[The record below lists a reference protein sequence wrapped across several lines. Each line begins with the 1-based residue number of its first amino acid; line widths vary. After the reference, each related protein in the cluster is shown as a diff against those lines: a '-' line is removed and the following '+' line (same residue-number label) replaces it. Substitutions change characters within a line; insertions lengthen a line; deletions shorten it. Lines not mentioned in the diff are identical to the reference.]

1 MTFLRRLLLPLLLL
15 PLPALSQTVSVGVI
29 DAPPFAIRD
38 RTGVHTGLAVDLF
51 RLVAER
57 AEIDFEMTAVADD
70 PVAALADHDIVLPVE
85 ADRALEAAADLTH
98 PVYTATL
105 GYASKVGSG
114 PLAVVRGLMTLEF
127 LRIIAS
133 VAVLLLVVG
142 AVVWLIERRRN
153 TEMFREDARRGLGD
167 GFWWAGV
174 TLTTIG
180 YGDKAPVTVAGR
192 AVAMLWMLTGL
203 AVSASL
209 TAAVVT
215 LAGGG
220 GGSPDL
226 PEALSD
232 RSVVVIEGSAAQAF
246 LDGRGVVSETA
257 PDAETALRLV
267 ETGGVDVA
275 VGAAP
280 ILQWQRDRA
289 GHDLRVRTTKWDPVL
304 VTMAVAEGDALRE
317 RLDRALLD
325 VLTSEA
331 GQELV
336 RRYLPDEEG

>member
-1 MTFLRRLLLPLLLL
+1 MIQSRRLLLPLLLL

-38 RTGVHTGLAVDLF
+38 ETGVHTGLAVDLF

-57 AEIDFEMTAVADD
+57 AEIDFELAAVPDD
-70 PVAALADHDIVLPVE
+70 PVAALARHDIILPVE
-85 ADRALEAAADLTH
+85 ADRALETAADLTH

-105 GYASKVGSG
+105 GYASQAGSG

-133 VAVLLLVVG
+133 VAALLLAVG
-142 AVVWLIERRRN
+142 AAVWLIERRQN
-153 TEMFREDARRGLGD
+153 KEMFREDMRRGLGD

-180 YGDKAPVTVAGR
+180 YGDKAPITVAGR
-192 AVAMLWMLTGL
+192 AVAMVWMLTGL

-215 LAGGG
+215 LAGGEG
-220 GGSPDL
+220 GDPDL
-226 PEALSD
+226 PEALAN
-232 RSVVVIEGSAAQAF
+232 RETVVIEDSAAAEF
-246 LDGRGVVSETA
+246 LDGRGVISERV
-257 PDAETALRLV
+257 PDAAMALRLV
-267 ETGGVDVA
+267 AEAKADVA

-280 ILQWQRDRA
+280 RLQWQNDRA
-289 GHDLRVRTTKWDPVL
+289 GHDLRVRTTTWDPVL
-304 VTMAVAEGDALRE
+304 VAMAVEEGDPLRE
-317 RLDRALLD
+317 TLNRALLD

-331 GQELV
+331 GQEIV
-336 RRYLPDEEG
+336 RRYLPDDEG